1 MKTKLLTS
9 VTLAIA
15 VGACAQG
22 TVSFNNFGTGY
33 RAPIYFPEVGNS
45 TLSKVGNTTAGMPP
59 GTQVYTGGLL
69 TGSGYTAQLFS
80 GPAGTTDWRLLVAAA
95 SGGIVTFRSGA
106 AAGFTSFS
114 TATLANVAKDAPSAV
129 FQIRVWDNSSGL
141 YPTWAHAEPA
151 LFSDALSWGGWG
163 NLFTVNAIG
172 GDLNTP
178 PSLVGQQSFNIY
190 YVAAPEPST
199 YALLALGGFG
209 LWLCR
214 RRKLPDNNNHDLAPG
229 KES

>member
-22 TVSFNNFGTGY
+22 TVVFNNNGTGY
-33 RAPIYFPEVGNS
+33 RAPIYLPQAGPWS
-45 TLSKVGNTTAGMPP
+45 ISGGSLIGNTTSGLPP

-69 TGSGYTAQLFS
+69 VGSGYTAQLFS
-80 GPAGTTDWRLLVAAA
+80 GPAGTTDANLLVAAA
-95 SGGIVTFRSGA
+95 SGGIVTFRTGG
-106 AAGFTSFS
+106 AAGFTSTS
-114 TATLANVAKDAPSAV
+114 TATLANVAKDAASAV
-129 FQIRVWDNSSGL
+129 FQIRVWDNNSGL
-141 YPTWAHAEPA
+141 YA
-151 LFSDALSWGGWG
+151 SWGQAVPAWQAGLIAAGMG

-178 PSLVGQQSFNIY
+178 PSLVGQQSFNIWLT
-190 YVAAPEPST
+190 PEPST
-199 YALLALGGFG
+199 YALLALGGVG

-214 RRKLPDNNNHDLAPG
+214 RRKLPGNNNHDLAER
-229 KES
+229 KEP